1 MATIQ
6 EKIFQHALKG
16 ASKYFRENPTV
27 VLHKVSRWDI
37 ERYAKDYLDMIE
49 ETDAKDHCGCTSLYA
64 CGNSEVLE
72 EFEFRGLE
80 IPYDNIIKEDIF
92 TRFEKIVQVENP
104 LKILT
109 ILDQLEKDN
118 NL

>member
-1 MATIQ
+1 MTIQ

-16 ASKYFRENPTV
+16 ASIYFRKNPV
-27 VLHKVSRWDI
+27 DVLNKLYKSDI
-37 ERYAKDYLDMIE
+37 ERYAINELDLIERFDAERHCSCRDINSCKDSEIIDEFINR
-49 ETDAKDHCGCTSLYA
+49 DLYI
-64 CGNSEVLE
+64 SQSTIVE
-72 EFEFRGLE
+72 
-80 IPYDNIIKEDIF
+80 EDIF